1 MLQSAGADFML
12 GRRLPTLMEQA
23 GLVDVRAE
31 GRVGVSK
38 APATPAI
45 MFYDQ
50 VRDKLVATGRVT
62 QAEID
67 EAISE
72 LTSKLSVGI
81 YSPLMVACIGT
92 RA

>member
-1 MLQSAGADFML
+1 
-12 GRRLPTLMEQA
+12 MEQA

-38 APATPAI
+38 APATPAV

-62 QAEID
+62 QAEVG

-72 LTSKLSVGI
+72 LTSKLRVGI